1 MISNDDKQTCYDELN
16 KHLIELKD
24 CQNSKNQVSCMP
36 CSNYI
41 ECNKRK
47 FYVKSVY
54 DSMSNGQ
61 GGFEF

>member
-1 MISNDDKQTCYDELN
+1 
-16 KHLIELKD
+16 
-24 CQNSKNQVSCMP
+24 MP

-41 ECNKRK
+41 ECDKRK